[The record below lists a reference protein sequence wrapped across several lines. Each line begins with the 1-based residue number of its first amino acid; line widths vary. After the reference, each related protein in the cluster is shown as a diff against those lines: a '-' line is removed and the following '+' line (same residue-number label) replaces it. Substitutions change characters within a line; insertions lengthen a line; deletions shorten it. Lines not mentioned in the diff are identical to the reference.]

1 MGRWGVWRG
10 VAGREMSIGSE
21 TGESV
26 LSRMVGL
33 ARGDEK
39 EGVRLDEEEGVRVGS

>member
-10 VAGREMSIGSE
+10 VEGREMSIGSE

-26 LSRMVGL
+26 SRTVGL
-33 ARGDEK
+33 ARGLEK
-39 EGVRLDEEEGVRVGS
+39 EGDLLEEDGVRVGS

>member
-1 MGRWGVWRG
+1 MGRWGVCSG

-26 LSRMVGL
+26 ASRDVGL
-33 ARGDEK
+33 AKGLEK
-39 EGVRLDEEEGVRVGS
+39 EGVLLEDEEGVRVGS